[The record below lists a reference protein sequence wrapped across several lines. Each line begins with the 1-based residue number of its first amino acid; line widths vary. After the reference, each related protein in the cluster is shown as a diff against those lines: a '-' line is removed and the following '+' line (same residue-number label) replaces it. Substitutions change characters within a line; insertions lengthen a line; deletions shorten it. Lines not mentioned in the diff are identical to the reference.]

1 MYKYGYKAIM
11 LTLVTR
17 LVSRKYEYRYD
28 SRKKKTHS
36 TKRTTCSLNK
46 HKIIQS
52 LTINL
57 CICVI
62 M

>member
-11 LTLVTR
+11 LTPVTR
-17 LVSRKYEYRYD
+17 LVNRKSWNMIAE
-28 SRKKKTHS
+28 KHS